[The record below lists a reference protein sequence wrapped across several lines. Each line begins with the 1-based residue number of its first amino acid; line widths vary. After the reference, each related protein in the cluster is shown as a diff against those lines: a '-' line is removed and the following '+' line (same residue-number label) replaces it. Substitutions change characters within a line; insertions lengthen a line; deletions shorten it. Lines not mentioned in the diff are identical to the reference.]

1 MFWNFF
7 IRDKLC
13 IAMNKWW
20 ALLREAVW
28 DLGFCIFWDIW
39 HTLHILHIR
48 EAVWDLFQSESAF
61 LRDHLMTIKN
71 VFMEPLKKVT
81 TPSTTIS
88 WWTSELLTSP
98 TPLTLT
104 RLMLLICQSNYII
117 KQWIYSYEYIW
128 ICPRFKSR
136 VLWCLRSQKSYLA
149 TSMSSA
155 V

>member
-1 MFWNFF
+1 MTSAQRGCLGLVPVRVGFFERPPDDHQKCVHGAPEEGDNTINIVWN
-7 IRDKLC
+7 IT
-13 IAMNKWW
+13 
-20 ALLREAVW
+20 
-28 DLGFCIFWDIW
+28 
-39 HTLHILHIR
+39 HTTIINVHTNIH
-48 EAVWDLFQSESAF
+48 LF
-61 LRDHLMTIKN
+61 HLMTIKN
-71 VFMEPLKKVT
+71 VFMEPLKKVA

-149 TSMSSA
+149 TSMNSA